1 MIRYSI
7 SNCTDVIV
15 HILLQL
21 IPGVLIYLNHLHGE
35 IAGLNDQIEK
45 TSKKYTTLKNDCT
58 SLENNH
64 KKLNKAFD
72 IIMIQMKQIQHIREE
87 KDVIKQKIEKMDQY
101 YKLLKKNST
110 DPKSLSQDE
119 IIEMYELGKHFE
131 EKLPKAHTAIA
142 RTNDATNELLT
153 QFESLEKKYQEMLIR
168 GDIEEMQAQQAET
181 ENNIR
186 EIFAEGRALIKQAER
201 ENDTVSVS
209 AETIFDVL
217 FQVARKFVN

>member
-1 MIRYSI
+1 M
-7 SNCTDVIV
+7 
-15 HILLQL
+15 QL
-21 IPGVLIYLNHLHGE
+21 IPSALIYLNHLHGE
-35 IAGLNDQIEK
+35 IGGLNKQINETNK
-45 TSKKYTTLKNDCT
+45 NYRTLKNDYT
-58 SLENNH
+58 NLENKH

-87 KDVIKQKIEKMDQY
+87 KDVIKEKIEKMDKY

-110 DPKSLSQDE
+110 DPKSLGQDE
-119 IIEMYELGKHFE
+119 VIEMHELGKHFE

-142 RTNDATNELLT
+142 RTNDATNEVLT

-201 ENDTVSVS
+201 ENDTVSLS
-209 AETIFDVL
+209 AETVFDVL
-217 FQVARKFVN
+217 FQVVRKFVN